1 LAGTASCTTARKLR
15 HHFVTREF
23 SIAVLVQLGKCR
35 CCVLDFGSGNL
46 TIAIGIQCC
55 QHGKCRQLSGTLTT
69 GLALSLA
76 GTLAGLRGS
85 LAGLD
90 GTLSRARLIWILV
103 ALCETLVSTECQKQ
117 DTAKADEM
125 LGHYSFSW

>member
-1 LAGTASCTTARKLR
+1 
-15 HHFVTREF
+15 
-23 SIAVLVQLGKCR
+23 
-35 CCVLDFGSGNL
+35 
-46 TIAIGIQCC
+46 
-55 QHGKCRQLSGTLTT
+55 LSGTLTT

>member
-1 LAGTASCTTARKLR
+1 
-15 HHFVTREF
+15 
-23 SIAVLVQLGKCR
+23 
-35 CCVLDFGSGNL
+35 
-46 TIAIGIQCC
+46 
-55 QHGKCRQLSGTLTT
+55 
-69 GLALSLA
+69 
-76 GTLAGLRGS
+76 LAGLRGS

>member
-1 LAGTASCTTARKLR
+1 LAGTRSLTGTASCTTARKLR

-35 CCVLDFGSGNL
+35 SCVLDFGSGNL

-76 GTLAGLRGS
+76 GLRGS

-90 GTLSRARLIWILV
+90 GTFSRARLIWILGT
-103 ALCETLVSTECQKQ
+103 LRETLISTECEKQ
-117 DTAKADEM
+117 DAA
-125 LGHYSFSW
+125 